1 MMNPNRRLLSLDTLR
16 GVDMFFIMGFSGLVT
31 SLCALWPGSFT
42 DMLASQMQH
51 AAWNGLTIQDTI
63 FPLFLFIAGVA
74 FPFSLAKQRARGFG
88 RKRILDR
95 IFRRGL
101 ILALLGM
108 VYNGLFELNFSS
120 LRIASVLGRI
130 GSTRTT

>member
-63 FPLFLFIAGVA
+63 FPLFLFY
-74 FPFSLAKQRARGFG
+74 R
-88 RKRILDR
+88 
-95 IFRRGL
+95 RRGVPL
-101 ILALLGM
+101 LAGQTACTRIRQKTDSGPDFPPRTDSCP
-108 VYNGLFELNFSS
+108 VGNGL
-120 LRIASVLGRI
+120 
-130 GSTRTT
+130 